1 MEGTKQILQE
11 LNQEQLV
18 LLAIGGVLFLVS
30 IILAY
35 HIRGLMKLI
44 RKENHFFSP
53 GQAWLV
59 AIPLINIFYNFVII
73 RKVCDSL
80 NNEFYDRR
88 EAVEENPT
96 LRQGYFMA
104 FGYLA
109 ANFPLPLFIAF
120 LVYILS
126 LVYYINYL
134 LKIIA
139 YKKVLLQPAPSSDEE
154 K

>member
-11 LNQEQLV
+11 LNQEQLI

-35 HIRGLMKLI
+35 HIRGLMKLV
-44 RKENHFFSP
+44 RKENQFFSP
-53 GQAWLV
+53 GQAWVV
-59 AIPLINIFYNFVII
+59 AIPLLNIFYNFVII

-109 ANFPLPLFIAF
+109 ANFPLPIFIAF
-120 LVYILS
+120 LVYVIS
-126 LVYYINYL
+126 LVYYVNYL

-139 YKKVLLQPAPSSDEE
+139 YKKLLLQSTPASDEDE
-154 K
+154 